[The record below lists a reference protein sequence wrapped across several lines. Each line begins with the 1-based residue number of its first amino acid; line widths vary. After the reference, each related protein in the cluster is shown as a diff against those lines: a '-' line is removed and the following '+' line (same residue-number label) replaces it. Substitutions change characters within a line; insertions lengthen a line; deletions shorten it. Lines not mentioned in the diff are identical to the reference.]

1 MMKLT
6 ERAIASLTCPPGK
19 RDRMVF
25 DAECPGLGVRI
36 TDKGTRTFIM
46 QRTDPAGRKVRIAV
60 GVWGGMTLDQA
71 RSAVRAQAGR
81 MAAGTDLKAERAQA
95 RAEAMA
101 AKAEATLTLD
111 KLIGDWGDLHL
122 ASRRPRYR
130 AEAERALRVG
140 FAAHLKKPAA
150 SLTKQ
155 AVVGILDDMLRA
167 GSSAMAGRTVAYGRA
182 CYSWATKRGKL
193 EGNPFLGLP
202 VATATTPRERVLTD
216 REIGAIWNAALGMAE
231 PWGPLIRVLLLTLVR
246 REEAAGMRWFELAA
260 DGATWEIP
268 TARMKAARPHLVHL
282 TGPTLEALGS
292 VTKIE
297 DQDLVFTTTGKT
309 PVSGFSKI
317 KITLDKASGVT
328 GWRLHDFRRTG
339 VSVLAGLG
347 FNPVV
352 ADKLLAH
359 QPHALS
365 AVARVYQRNDFLTER
380 KAALEAWAAHVLRC
394 AAGRDAVAADN
405 VLPLRRA

>member
-1 MMKLT
+1 MKLT

-25 DAECPGLGVRI
+25 DAECPGLGVRV
-36 TDKGTRTFIM
+36 TAKGGRIFIM
-46 QRTDPAGRKVRIAV
+46 QRTDPAGRKVRIV
-60 GVWGGMTLDQA
+60 IGTWGGLTLDQA

-95 RAEAMA
+95 RAEAVA
-101 AKAEATLTLD
+101 AKAEAALTLN
-111 KLIGDWGDLHL
+111 KLIADWGDLHL
-122 ASRRPRYR
+122 AKRRPRYR

-140 FAAHLKKPAA
+140 FAAHLTKPAA

-167 GSSAMAGRTVAYGRA
+167 GSSAMGGRTVAYGRA

-202 VATATTPRERVLTD
+202 VATGTAPRERVLTD
-216 REIGAIWNAALGMAE
+216 KEIGAIWNAALGMPE
-231 PWGPLIRVLLLTLVR
+231 PWGPFIRVLLLTLVR
-246 REEAAGMRWFELAA
+246 REEAAGMRWSELAD
-260 DGATWEIP
+260 DGTTWEIP

-282 TGPTLEALGS
+282 TGLTLAALGS
-292 VTKIE
+292 VTKIK
-297 DQDLVFTTTGKT
+297 DQDLVFTTTGRT
-309 PVSGFSKI
+309 PVSGFSKVKAAI
-317 KITLDKASGVT
+317 DKASGVT
-328 GWRLHDFRRTG
+328 GWRLHDFRRSG
-339 VSVLAGLG
+339 VSALAGLG

-394 AAGRDAVAADN
+394 AAGDEATEAGN
-405 VLPLRRA
+405 VITMRRA